1 MTPPAPL
8 SVIVFGSLARG
19 DAHAGSDIDIV
30 VVRPDGVDDDHDP
43 WHATL
48 EQWRQYARRLTG
60 NPVEI
65 LDVGAADAPCGRT
78 SETMAS
84 SSTASRSKSSKAAG
98 VPRPQRTRPVSAAQ
112 APALTVRN
120 STPGSSGS
128 CP

>member
-65 LDVGAADAPCGRT
+65 LDVGAADAARRLRSRRPLWADIRDHGIVIHGQPIEELKGR
-78 SETMAS
+78 
-84 SSTASRSKSSKAAG
+84 RSA
-98 VPRPQRTRPVSAAQ
+98 
-112 APALTVRN
+112 
-120 STPGSSGS
+120 
-128 CP
+128 